1 MKLHVKLLAAAAAL
15 VASTASFA
23 VVGPGDDLGTLTEF
37 PVQFGGYRSTDNE
50 RVPQAGDRDFTHD
63 YTFTLSQTASV
74 IGSISSHF
82 GNTFFSGVSLTSSVG
97 GDVWSKSLA
106 DVNDSNFKFTDLAA
120 GSYTLSVKGV
130 FPEGFHLY
138 SGSVYATAAAPV
150 PEPASMA
157 MALAG
162 LGIVAGLAR
171 RRRPQA

>member
-1 MKLHVKLLAAAAAL
+1 MKLNVKLLAAAAAL
-15 VASTASFA
+15 AASTSSFA
-23 VVGPGDDLGTLTEF
+23 VVGPGEDLGTLNEF

-50 RVPQAGDRDFTHD
+50 RVAQPGDRDFSHD
-63 YTFTLSQTASV
+63 YTFTLSQSASV
-74 IGSISSHF
+74 IGSISSYF
-82 GNTFFSGVSLTSSVG
+82 GNTFFSGVSLTSAG
-97 GDVWSKSLA
+97 GQSWTKSLA
-106 DVNDSNFKFTDLAA
+106 DVNDSTFNFADLAA
-120 GSYTLSVKGV
+120 GNYTLSVKGV
-130 FPEGFHLY
+130 FPDGFHAY